1 VTVLVVAAH
10 PDDEA
15 LGCGGT
21 MARLADEGERI
32 HVLFV
37 ADGVS
42 ARGQSHLDTGLEA
55 RRAAALRAM
64 DILGAAPP
72 IFLDFPDNRL
82 DTVPLLDITQS
93 IEGAIDTLK
102 PRCVYTHHHGD
113 LNIDHRIVHQ
123 AVLTACRPLP
133 GSTVAAIYGFET
145 LSSTEWEAGAPS
157 FDPRRWVD
165 IGRTLERKIAALEA
179 YREEMRPF
187 PHARSIENVR
197 ALAMYRGA
205 TVGRAAAEAFS
216 VIREIV

>member
-1 VTVLVVAAH
+1 MTVLIVAAH
-10 PDDEA
+10 PDDEV

-21 MARLADEGERI
+21 MAMLADAGESV

-42 ARGQSHLDTGLEA
+42 ARGQSHLDTGLGA
-55 RRAAALRAM
+55 RRAAAERTM
-64 DILGAAPP
+64 EILGAKAPV
-72 IFLDFPDNRL
+72 FLDYPDNRL
-82 DTVPLLDITQS
+82 DTVSLLDIAIS
-93 IEGAIDTLK
+93 IEDRMRDLK

-113 LNIDHRIVHQ
+113 LNVDHRIVHQ

-133 GSTVAAIYGFET
+133 GSTVSAIYGFET
-145 LSSTEWEAGAPS
+145 LSSTEWEAGGPS

-165 IGRTLERKIAALEA
+165 IEQTLERKIAALEA